1 MGESWGGGWRRAARA
16 NNDGCLQD
24 VSRPVPQRGARKRIV
39 RAKPEPLTVPETINQ
54 CWSMDF
60 MYDQLSDGQSYRLFN
75 VIDDFNWEALAI
87 GIDWS
92 LPSEWVM
99 RSLNQIIEWRGKP
112 LVIRSNNGP
121 EYISG
126 IFITSPLLPE
136 SSRV

>member
-1 MGESWGGGWRRAARA
+1 
-16 NNDGCLQD
+16 
-24 VSRPVPQRGARKRIV
+24 
-39 RAKPEPLTVPETINQ
+39 
-54 CWSMDF
+54 
-60 MYDQLSDGQSYRLFN
+60 MYYQLSDGQSYRLFN

-87 GIDWS
+87 GIDLS

-99 RSLNQIIEWRGKP
+99 RSLIQIIEWRGKP